1 MRPHKAVSHFGS
13 LLFWYQVM
21 VSISALGYATARY
34 PATTTRWW
42 GIHRSTILIGTR
54 SMMKIVFLMAL
65 LIVTA
70 MFIFLHVIERN
81 IRKPLGM
88 QLYATKQSQQLKHY
102 TLYHVS
108 WVLGLLRR
116 LAVLSCGWD
125 THVAFGKR
133 A

>member
-1 MRPHKAVSHFGS
+1 
-13 LLFWYQVM
+13 
-21 VSISALGYATARY
+21 
-34 PATTTRWW
+34 
-42 GIHRSTILIGTR
+42 
-54 SMMKIVFLMAL
+54 MAL

-108 WVLGLLRR
+108 WVLGPMRR
-116 LAVLSCGWD
+116 LAVLSCGLD
-125 THVAFGKR
+125 THVASGKR